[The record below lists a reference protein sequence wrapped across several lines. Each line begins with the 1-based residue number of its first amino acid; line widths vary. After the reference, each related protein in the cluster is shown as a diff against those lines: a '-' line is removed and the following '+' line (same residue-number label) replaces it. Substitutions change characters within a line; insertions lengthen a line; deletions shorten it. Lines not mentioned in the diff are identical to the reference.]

1 MQGGCGRRK
10 HAGAKRM
17 QVRAWVWVL
26 RARGVGPVD
35 SMSAAVARRGRRG
48 GSRREGA
55 GEGPRPRPATK
66 AVTHRRSSDSTRSEH
81 TWLVFGLGLGDLI
94 VRIGLQACIATTRP
108 NHWTWSTWGQSDC
121 RTGCACSAHLS
132 EQGCARPKPVE
143 GCRRSACWSSFWSHL
158 PGAAEGKLTEA
169 PTSWLER
176 KPIGP
181 LRVAGSI
188 GTKEKRMRPQDSA
201 TRAYRGRVG
210 FASEHSTLAPRQ

>member
-66 AVTHRRSSDSTRSEH
+66 AVTHRRSSDSTRSAH

-143 GCRRSACWSSFWSHL
+143 G
-158 PGAAEGKLTEA
+158 AAGQRIGVRFGLTCQVRPNGSEVHTA
-169 PTSWLER
+169 ALWHER
-176 KPIGP
+176 KRAGQT
-181 LRVAGSI
+181 RVAASI
-188 GTKEKRMRPQDSA
+188 ETVACSMSPTDSA
-201 TRAYRGRVG
+201 MCATRGRVG
-210 FASEHSTLAPRQ
+210 LHPNHLVSGTAR

>member
-1 MQGGCGRRK
+1 M
-10 HAGAKRM
+10 
-17 QVRAWVWVL
+17 WVL
-26 RARGVGPVD
+26 RARGGGPAD

-66 AVTHRRSSDSTRSEH
+66 AVTHRRSSDSTRSAH

-121 RTGCACSAHLS
+121 RAGCACSAHLS

-143 GCRRSACWSSFWSHL
+143 GAAGQRVGVRFGGHL
-158 PGAAEGKLTEA
+158 PGVVEGKVREA
-169 PTSWLER
+169 PTSWIECE
-176 KPIGP
+176 PIGP